1 MKLRRYQQSC
11 VDEIRS
17 AFAMVCK
24 RVLLVSPTGSGK
36 TVIFSYLARGVRAK
50 NKRVYILV
58 HRDELVE
65 QVSETLAKFDVPH
78 GIIAAGRPATPSQV
92 QVCSV
97 FSLVNRLDDYPAP
110 DLIIP
115 DEAHH
120 ACTGSTWDRIFKA
133 WPDAFVL
140 GVTATPIR
148 LDGKPLKGSFA
159 HMVQGPTVAELM
171 ESGDLCP
178 YTLYAPPVA
187 VGKLKKRMG
196 EYVKSEAAAA
206 MDKPQLVGNAV
217 EHYKALAA
225 GKRAIV
231 FCVSLEHAE
240 NTAIAFRAAGFAA
253 QRIDGS
259 MDRAARK
266 QLVGRFS
273 SGELQVL
280 TSCDLVSEGFDLP
293 AIEVAILMRP
303 TASLALYLQQVG
315 RALRPFP
322 GKERA
327 IILDHAGNAG
337 AHGLPDDDRE
347 WCLEGEEGGRKG
359 KAAQTLR
366 LCGKCWASVTSG
378 TLKCPHCKDF
388 EWPVESR
395 EVPETTGELEVVKA
409 DEVARVK
416 LDLRRE
422 VGMAKTAQDLLAI
435 EKARGYKPGWHRHIL
450 AARSG
455 VRG

>member
-1 MKLRRYQQSC
+1 
-11 VDEIRS
+11 VDEIRA
-17 AFAMVCK
+17 AFAHGHK
-24 RVLLVSPTGSGK
+24 RTLLVSPTGSGK
-36 TVIFSYLARGVRAK
+36 TVMFSYLARGVRAK

-97 FSLVNRLDDYPAP
+97 FSLVNRLDDYPPP

-120 ACTGSTWDRIFKA
+120 ACSGSTWDRIFKA
-133 WPDAFVL
+133 WPESFVL

-159 HMVQGPTVAELM
+159 HMVLGPTPAELM
-171 ESGDLCP
+171 EGGDLCG

-187 VGKLKKRMG
+187 IGKLKKRMG
-196 EYVKSEAAAA
+196 DYVKSETAAA

-240 NTAIAFRAAGFAA
+240 NTAAAFRAAGFAA
-253 QRIDGS
+253 QRIDGT
-259 MDRAARK
+259 MKRGARK
-266 QLVGRFS
+266 QLVGAFS
-273 SGELQVL
+273 AGTIQVL

-303 TASLALYLQQVG
+303 TPSLALYLQQVG
-315 RALRPFP
+315 RSLRPFP
-322 GKERA
+322 GKDKA
-327 IILDHAGNAG
+327 IILDHAGNSG
-337 AHGLPDDDRE
+337 VHGLPDDDRE
-347 WCLEGEEGGRKG
+347 WCLDGEESGRKG
-359 KAAQTLR
+359 KAPPTLR
-366 LCGKCWASVTSG
+366 LCGRCYAHTKSG
-378 TLKCPHCKDF
+378 VMVCPHCQWA
-388 EWPVESR
+388 WPAEAR
-395 EVPETTGELEVVKA
+395 EVEAVSGELEVVSP

-422 VGMAKTAQDLLAI
+422 VGMAKTAEALIAI
-435 EKARGYKPGWHRHIL
+435 EKARGYKPGWHRHVL
-450 AARSG
+450 AARGG
-455 VRG
+455 VR

>member
-1 MKLRRYQQSC
+1 MRIVASVWRNSSC
-11 VDEIRS
+11 
-17 AFAMVCK
+17 
-24 RVLLVSPTGSGK
+24 
-36 TVIFSYLARGVRAK
+36 
-50 NKRVYILV
+50 
-58 HRDELVE
+58 
-65 QVSETLAKFDVPH
+65 
-78 GIIAAGRPATPSQV
+78 GIIAANRQATPSQV

-97 FSLVNRLDDYPAP
+97 FSLVNRLDDYPEP

-120 ACTGSTWDRIFKA
+120 ACSGSTWDRIFKA

-159 HMVQGPTVAELM
+159 HMVLGPTPAELM
-171 ESGDLCP
+171 EGGDLCG

-196 EYVKSEAAAA
+196 DYVKSEAAAA

-240 NTAIAFRAAGFAA
+240 NTAAAFRAAGFAA
-253 QRIDGS
+253 QRIDGG
-259 MDRAARK
+259 MDRTARRA
-266 QLVGRFS
+266 LVSDFS
-273 SGELQVL
+273 AGAIKVL

-315 RALRPFP
+315 RALRPYP
-322 GKERA
+322 GKDRA

-337 AHGLPDDDRE
+337 VHGLPDDDRE
-347 WCLEGEEGGRKG
+347 WCLDGEESGRKG
-359 KAAQTLR
+359 KAPPTLR
-366 LCGKCWASVTSG
+366 LCGKCYAHAKSG
-378 TLKCPHCKDF
+378 TLVCSHCGWA
-388 EWPVESR
+388 WPVEAR
-395 EVPETTGELEVVKA
+395 EVEVAAGELEVVSPE
-409 DEVARVK
+409 EVARVK
-416 LDLRRE
+416 LDLKRE
-422 VGMAKTAQDLLAI
+422 VAMARDAASLLAI
-435 EKARGYKPGWHRHIL
+435 EKARGYKPGWHRHVL
-450 AARSG
+450 AARGG
-455 VRG
+455 VR